1 MDKITQG
8 LLTEFTEQFDL
19 GAMEESERFETF
31 ATFLA
36 TRKHYSEA
44 PFDPPDLI
52 VGKGGDTGID
62 GIAVIVNN
70 SLISDIDSIEDLVEI
85 NGYLETT
92 FIFVQAERS
101 EGFDGGKIGTFG
113 AGVQDFFGKGKLER
127 NDQIKSA
134 VEIMEAI
141 YKRSGKFSK
150 GNPLCYM
157 YYVTTGKWLGDK
169 NLVARASAEVEELK
183 VTGLFKNVE
192 FIPVGADQIQ
202 KLYNQTKNSI
212 TREFDFP
219 QRTVIPEIAGVKEAY
234 LGLLPAKVF
243 LSLVSDDDK
252 DIIKSLFYENVRD
265 WEGYNAI
272 NAEIRETLKSD
283 ARGRFPLM
291 NNGVTII
298 AKSLFATGNK
308 FTMADFQ
315 VVNGC
320 QTSHVLHDNEE
331 LLTDDVRI
339 PVRIISTKDE
349 AVTESVITATNRQ
362 TAVKPDQFFALK
374 DFAKRL
380 EEFFKRFDADHR
392 LYYERRTHQ
401 YDSEEIVKARIIGHQ
416 DLVRAM
422 GAMFLNEPNR
432 TTRNYKLL
440 AERVGKDIF
449 KDGDKM
455 EPYYVAA
462 YSAYR
467 LAKLFTTKKIPSK
480 YVPGRYHILLAAR
493 LVMDSKAQSQM
504 NSAEMT
510 KRSEIMIQRLWKEA
524 DEILIKAIDVVDKVA
539 EGNWDRDH
547 IRTQPI
553 TDKIFAQFGLKGG
566 G

>member
-8 LLTEFTEQFDL
+8 LLAEFAEQFDL
-19 GAMEESERFETF
+19 TSIEESERFETF
-31 ATFLA
+31 ATFLT

-44 PFDPPDLI
+44 PFDPPDLV

-62 GIAVIVNN
+62 GIAIIVNN
-70 SLISDIDSIEDLVEI
+70 SLISDVDSIEDLVEL

-127 NDQIKSA
+127 NDDIKRA

-157 YYVTTGKWLGDK
+157 YYVTTGKWQADK

-183 VTGLFKNVE
+183 ATGLFKDVE
-192 FIPVGADQIQ
+192 FVPIGADQIQ

-219 QRTVIPEIAGVKEAY
+219 QRTVVPEIAGVKEAY
-234 LGLLPAKVF
+234 LGLLPATTF
-243 LSLVSDDDK
+243 LSLVRDDEG

-272 NAEIRETLKSD
+272 NAEIRETLKSE

-298 AKSLFATGNK
+298 AKTLFATGNK
-308 FTMADFQ
+308 FTMGDFQ
-315 VVNGC
+315 IVNGC
-320 QTSHVLHDNEE
+320 QTSHVLHDNWD
-331 LLTDDVRI
+331 LLTDEVRI

-362 TAVKPDQFFALK
+362 TEVKPDQFFALK

-380 EEFFKRFDADHR
+380 EEYFKRFDADHR

-401 YDSEEIVKARIIGHQ
+401 YDSEEILKSRIVGHQ
-416 DLVRAM
+416 TLVRAV
-422 GAMFLNEPNR
+422 GAMFLNEPHR

-440 AERVGKDIF
+440 AEKVGKDIF
-449 KDGDKM
+449 RDGDRM

-462 YSAYR
+462 YAAYR
-467 LAKLFTTKKIPSK
+467 LTRLFSAKKISSK
-480 YVPGRYHILLAAR
+480 FVPGRYHILLAAR
-493 LVMDSKAQSQM
+493 LIMDGEAQSLM
-504 NSAEMT
+504 NSADMGRRCE
-510 KRSEIMIQRLWKEA
+510 KIMKKLWDDA
-524 DEILIKAIDVVDKVA
+524 DEILNQAIAVVDKVA

-553 TDKIFAQFGLKGG
+553 TDKILAHFGLRAGG
-566 G
+566 